1 MKSIRKHEP
10 KDLTQRTSDI
20 VRYVFDNPSATQKQ
34 IAAAFSL
41 SPQRISQILGS
52 QRVLAAFPL
61 IARTRRKS
69 LIPKAVQVERQ
80 LLESENDEV
89 RRKVVASVYQ
99 DHKIS
104 DPQPSV
110 QVNVFQT
117 LPESELK
124 SMLGAPSVKVDA
136 IDAEIVDTPPPA
148 DTRTA

>member
-1 MKSIRKHEP
+1 MKSLRKLDS
-10 KDLTQRTSDI
+10 KALTQRTSDI

-34 IAAAFSL
+34 IAAAFDL

-69 LIPKAVQVERQ
+69 LIPKAVQVERE
-80 LLESENDEV
+80 LLDSENDEV
-89 RRKVVASVYQ
+89 RRKVVASVYS

-104 DPQPSV
+104 ESEPQI
-110 QVNVFQT
+110 QVNVFQS

-124 SMLGAPSVKVDA
+124 QLVDTQRIKDSA
-136 IDAEIVDTPPPA
+136 IDGEIIDEPSA
-148 DTRTA
+148 